1 MRKIA
6 VFTGARS
13 EYGLL
18 FPLLQQIQQSTEL
31 ELQLIVAAMHLSPDY
46 GYTVQSIEQD
56 GFTIAA
62 RIETLLSSDS
72 PVGTLK
78 SLGLGIIGYADAL
91 DRLKPD
97 MLVVLGDR
105 YEALGMAQAALI
117 MQIPIMHLHGGEI
130 TEGAYDDAIRH
141 AISKMSTYHAT
152 SCPQHRQ
159 RVIQLGETPER
170 VFQVGAIGLDNIRGK
185 PRASRADTLAF
196 LGLEPND
203 EFIFLTYHPVTA
215 ADEAPSAGIAALISA
230 LNNQHKYAVV
240 ASYPNADN
248 GGKVI
253 IHALQQ
259 WQAQNSRVRT
269 VASFGHRYLDVVSH
283 AALVI
288 GNSSSG
294 IIEVPSLAV
303 PVVNVGVRQQGRE
316 CSKHIIHCPPEALAI
331 SAAIEQAL
339 QTKDQLQAADNP
351 YDAGQTSQTVARL
364 LAELPLTAQKK
375 FFDIH

>member
-18 FPLLQQIQQSTEL
+18 FPLLKQIQQDADL
-31 ELQLIVAAMHLSPDY
+31 ELQLIVSAMHLSPDY

-56 GFTIAA
+56 GFAIAA

-91 DRLKPD
+91 ERLKPD
-97 MLVVLGDR
+97 MLVLLGDR

-117 MQIPIMHLHGGEI
+117 MQIPVLHLHGGEI

-141 AISKMSTYHAT
+141 AITKMSSYHAT
-152 SCPQHRQ
+152 SCVQHRQ
-159 RVIQLGETPER
+159 RVIQLGESPER
-170 VFQVGAIGLDNIRGK
+170 VFNVGAIGLDNIRGQH
-185 PRASRADTLAF
+185 RASRADTLAF
-196 LGLEPND
+196 LGLAPD
-203 EFIFLTYHPVTA
+203 TEFIFLTYHPVTA
-215 ADEAPSAGIAALISA
+215 ADEAPAVGIAALIQA
-230 LNNQHKYAVV
+230 LESQQNYAVV

-253 IHALQQ
+253 IQALQQ
-259 WQAQNSRVRT
+259 WQASSSKVKT

-294 IIEVPSLAV
+294 IIEIPSLAV

-316 CSKHIIHCPPEALAI
+316 CSKHIVHCPPEPLAI
-331 SAAIEQAL
+331 SHAMQQAL
-339 QTKDQLQAADNP
+339 QTKDLLSAADNP

-364 LAELPLTAQKK
+364 LAELPLTAHKK